1 MAGQVCLVTLLH
13 KYFLLAHKENEANGQ
28 TVRHLDSVYLW
39 SHGIQ
44 NTFRMSV
51 DDLCLCDRQV
61 LPQSS
66 SFRSLDCHLPRTS
79 VTGAMS
85 LGGSAVQVGSKA
97 EGCGQCFRLLSDLRI
112 MFFII

>member
-13 KYFLLAHKENEANGQ
+13 KYFFLAHKENEANGQ
-28 TVRHLDSVYLW
+28 TVRHLDSVFICRVTLK
-39 SHGIQ
+39 GIQ

-66 SFRSLDCHLPRTS
+66 SFRCLDCHC
-79 VTGAMS
+79 
-85 LGGSAVQVGSKA
+85 Q
-97 EGCGQCFRLLSDLRI
+97 EHQ
-112 MFFII
+112 